1 MANDQVVVWLN
12 GEARV
17 VRGQDALLPVSVWL
31 RATLHLNGTKVAC
44 GTGDCGA
51 CTVLVAT
58 PPSEPDAT
66 AQWHPLNSC
75 VRFVFQLH
83 GCHVVTIEGLS
94 GAEALAPA
102 QRCLMACHASQC
114 GFCTPGFALT
124 ITATLEHGALP
135 VNWRD
140 ALAGNVCRCTGY
152 SAILEAAE
160 QTVTLVQSEG
170 IDHWLNT
177 RFPRHSWQPEARA
190 LYHHQT
196 LAIAGHDRSPERA
209 PALYRPATVED
220 ALDRLAHEPHAQ
232 IVAGATDIGVE
243 GLDATRPVLCIEHL
257 AELTEWSVA
266 SPSDTSEHGTAGHT
280 LTLGALVRWQD
291 LPGIFSQTAGVHA
304 ASLSALVARVG
315 GPQIRA
321 AGTVGGNIMT
331 ASPIGD
337 LLPLLLVLEAR
348 VELRSARETRVIP
361 LREFANGYRTTIRR
375 SDELLTRVFV
385 TLPLANE
392 QLRLE
397 KVSRR
402 YEVDIATVSLAA
414 RWRDDE
420 GILRDVQLAV
430 GGMGPAAGRLVRAEA
445 VLNGA
450 ANAAESWA
458 TAAATCVQDVTPR
471 NDVRGSAA
479 YRSLVLQTLITHLS
493 RSPEGAA

>member
-1 MANDQVVVWLN
+1 MVWLN
-12 GEARV
+12 EETRV
-17 VRGQDALLPVSVWL
+17 VEGPEALLPVSSWL
-31 RATLHLNGTKVAC
+31 RTVLHLNGTKVAC

-58 PPSEPDAT
+58 PAGEADAT
-66 AQWHPLNSC
+66 VRWHPLNSC

-94 GAEALAPA
+94 SAEALAPA

-124 ITATLEHGALP
+124 MTAALEHSGKP
-135 VNWRD
+135 VDWRA

-160 QTVTLVQSEG
+160 QAESLVQSESS
-170 IDHWLNT
+170 DHWLNT
-177 RFPRHSWQPEARA
+177 RFPPERWQSKAREV
-190 LYHHQT
+190 YHQT
-196 LAIAGHDRSPERA
+196 LTIPGHDGGSART
-209 PALYRPATVED
+209 PALYRPSSVEE
-220 ALDRLAHEPHAQ
+220 ALAWLAHEPHAH
-232 IVAGATDIGVE
+232 IVAGATDLGVE

-257 AELTEWSVA
+257 TELVEWSVT
-266 SPSDTSEHGTAGHT
+266 SHPDVSNHDTAQQT
-280 LTLGALVRWQD
+280 LILGALVRWQE
-291 LPGIFSQTAGVHA
+291 LPAIFSRTAGVHA

-348 VELRSARETRVIP
+348 VELRSAHETRVIP
-361 LREFANGYRTTIRR
+361 LCEFASGYRATIRR

-385 TLPLANE
+385 TLPQADE
-392 QLRLE
+392 QVRLE

-402 YEVDIATVSLAA
+402 FEVDIATVSLAA
-414 RWRDDE
+414 RWRDDH
-420 GILRDVQLAV
+420 GILRDVQLAA
-430 GGMGPAAGRLVRAEA
+430 GGMGPVAGRLVHTEA

-450 ANAAESWA
+450 TNVADSWA
-458 TAAATCVQDVTPR
+458 TAAATCAQDVTPR

-479 YRSLVLQTLITHLS
+479 YRSLVLQTLIAHLS
-493 RSPEGAA
+493 RSPEGAE